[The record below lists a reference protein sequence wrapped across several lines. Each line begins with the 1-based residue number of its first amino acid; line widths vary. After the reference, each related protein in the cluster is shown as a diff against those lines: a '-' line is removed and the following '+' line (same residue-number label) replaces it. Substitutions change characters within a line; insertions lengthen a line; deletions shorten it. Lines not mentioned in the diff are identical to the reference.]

1 MIAALTT
8 LLLGTL
14 LLVVQG
20 ALATFLPRAI
30 VPDTAPLVAIGLA
43 RHLPGGLGF
52 ATALGLGVVADVLS
66 ASPTGQ
72 LALVQALA
80 FALASTAH
88 AGLDLR
94 TARSQAVLGALVAPV
109 SALVLLAV
117 GATLRRPPS
126 LDLSFALQVAG
137 QSLAA
142 ALCAPGV
149 GRMVGGVVGM
159 GRDDDGTRR
168 AVVARRGG

>member
-1 MIAALTT
+1 MIAAFTT
-8 LLLGTL
+8 VLLGSF

-20 ALATFLPRAI
+20 AFATFLPRAI

-43 RHLPGGLGF
+43 RHLPGLRGF
-52 ATALGLGVVADVLS
+52 AASLALGLVADVVS
-66 ASPTGQ
+66 GAPSGQ

-94 TARSQAVLGALVAPV
+94 TARSQAVLGALISPV
-109 SALVLLAV
+109 GALVLFGI

-126 LDLSFALQVAG
+126 LDLSFALQLLG
-137 QSLAA
+137 QMIAA
-142 ALCAPGV
+142 ALFAPGI
-149 GRMVGGVVGM
+149 GSLVGGVVRM
-159 GRDDDGTRR
+159 GSDEDGPRR
-168 AVVARRGG
+168 SVVARRGG